1 MRSELLQRI
10 HDLLGNEDLEA
21 IRKDVR
27 SAIQSFHALTQDEVR
42 RQRDAW
48 EKEEHEPDETFIYKP
63 SEEEAVIE
71 ELSNS
76 FKEREKAWK
85 ASIAVKCTKRA
96 HNIIT
101 TTNVSSYPRRAF
113 TGSDAMLL
121 NARYSFIQSKDSDSA
136 ICRTAVGTA
145 MSPITSQLIRSHPFG
160 LIKGRDCCAWRIYTT
175 APSNKKF

>member
-85 ASIAVKCTKRA
+85 ASIAEEQRVNLVTKEGLLERLRSTIQEEE
-96 HNIIT
+96 NIGKAF
-101 TTNVSSYPRRAF
+101 SSF
-113 TGSDAMLL
+113 
-121 NARYSFIQSKDSDSA
+121 NEV
-136 ICRTAVGTA
+136 RTEWEAVGDVPGNNYKL
-145 MSPITSQLIRSHPFG
+145 SLIHISEPTRP
-160 LIKGRDCCAWRIYTT
+160 Y
-175 APSNKKF
+175 

>member
-63 SEEEAVIE
+63 SEDEAVVE
-71 ELSNS
+71 ELTNL

-85 ASIAVKCTKRA
+85 ARIAEEQKANLVTKEGLLERLRNTIQEEE
-96 HNIIT
+96 NIGK
-101 TTNVSSYPRRAF
+101 AF
-113 TGSDAMLL
+113 
-121 NARYSFIQSKDSDSA
+121 SA
-136 ICRTAVGTA
+136 FNEVRE
-145 MSPITSQLIRSHPFG
+145 
-160 LIKGRDCCAWRIYTT
+160 
-175 APSNKKF
+175 